1 MAVRNRGARSG
12 HCFLSIVASIAVVC
26 FVRLLCLRPNELP
39 PVNLSV
45 HGNDVASSKSFCMD
59 TGACFWLSFS
69 LYCSSGWLLEQ
80 ALAAGLRGIRSQLQ
94 PRADVEVGV
103 GCLLVKIPRA

>member
-1 MAVRNRGARSG
+1 
-12 HCFLSIVASIAVVC
+12 
-26 FVRLLCLRPNELP
+26 
-39 PVNLSV
+39 
-45 HGNDVASSKSFCMD
+45 
-59 TGACFWLSFS
+59 

-103 GCLLVKIPRA
+103 GCLLVKMPRA